1 MCPLP
6 VQSSVTVR
14 LGQSMQTWPQELT
27 HMDGGGV
34 QVPKKEGLVDP
45 GVYSTA
51 SKGGCEIK

>member
-6 VQSSVTVR
+6 VQSSVMVR
-14 LGQSMQTWPQELT
+14 LGQSMQTWPQELAD
-27 HMDGGGV
+27 MDGGGV

-51 SKGGCEIK
+51 S